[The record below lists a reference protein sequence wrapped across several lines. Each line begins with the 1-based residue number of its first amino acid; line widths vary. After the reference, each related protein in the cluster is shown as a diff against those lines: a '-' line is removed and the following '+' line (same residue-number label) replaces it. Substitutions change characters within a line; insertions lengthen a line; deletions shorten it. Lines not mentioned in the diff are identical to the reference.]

1 MSQLL
6 KVENLKTSFFTW
18 DGEVKAVNG
27 VNFSINEGESMGLV
41 GESGCGKT
49 MTALSIMGL
58 VPQPGKIIGGKI
70 WFKNKDL
77 LMGENKVENM
87 RGSEISMIFQ
97 DPLTSLNPVI
107 RIGDQISEVYQIHQ
121 KLSKSDS
128 MDKTLELMEMVG
140 IASPASRANS
150 YPHQF
155 SGGMRQRIMI
165 AMALAGNPSL
175 LIADEPTTNLDVTIQ
190 VQILELMKSI
200 KNQINMS
207 ILLITHNLGLVAWLC
222 NRVSVMYAG
231 NIVENADVKTIF
243 KNPKHPYTQLLLKA
257 IPSIT
262 EKIDRLQTIPGSVPN
277 LIDIPAGCIFFT
289 RCPYAMEICQKQDPE
304 YVEVEKEHHAKC
316 HLLK

>member
-6 KVENLKTSFFTW
+6 DVQNLKTSFFTW

-27 VNFSINEGESMGLV
+27 VNFSISKGQSMGLV

-49 MTALSIMGL
+49 MTALSIMNL
-58 VPQPGKIIGGKI
+58 VPQPGKIVGGKI
-70 WFKNKDL
+70 FFKNRDL
-77 LMGENKVENM
+77 LSQDYKVENI

-107 RIGDQISEVYQIHQ
+107 RIGDQISEVFQIHQ
-121 KLSKSDS
+121 NLSKEDS
-128 MDKTLELMEMVG
+128 LEKTLELMEMVG
-140 IASPASRANS
+140 IATPESRAKS

-200 KNQINMS
+200 KNQTNMS

-222 NRVSVMYAG
+222 ERVSVMYAG

-243 KNPKHPYTQLLLKA
+243 KNPQHPYTQLLLKA

-262 EKIDRLQTIPGSVPN
+262 EKMTRLQTIPGNVPN
-277 LIDIPAGCIFFT
+277 LIDIPPGCIFYT
-289 RCPYAMEICQKQDPE
+289 RCPYAMEICNNEDPE